1 MPYVMV
7 PVPEEHEKEFQSEL
21 LQLTLRA
28 SLNSFDPDQLRTLL
42 TELDPMALALVVRL
56 VEASAANK
64 RLTRAQ
70 VADDTGLDVAGVVA
84 LADRIN
90 HRSAGRSQPYL
101 ILVAPG
107 PNPSLGEAGE
117 VVLITQVAARILEPL
132 MAER

>member
-28 SLNSFDPDQLRTLL
+28 SLNSFDPGELRSLMA
-42 TELDPMALALVVRL
+42 ELDPIAVSLVARL
-56 VEASAANK
+56 VAATGASQ

-70 VADDTGLDVAGVVA
+70 VADGLGLDVAGLVA

-117 VVLITQVAARILEPL
+117 IVLITQVAARILEPL
-132 MAER
+132 LAEG